1 MIGHNL
7 RLIAVS
13 VFPDFVSM
21 KTRPNQGPLISDGR
35 NRSKWTGHYVGLSK
49 TLKSV
54 KIVSKFLKDTFKWTE
69 FHR

>member
-21 KTRPNQGPLISDGR
+21 KTRPNQGLLIRDGR

-49 TLKSV
+49 TLK
-54 KIVSKFLKDTFKWTE
+54 
-69 FHR
+69 